1 MPLPAFA
8 APAVVPLPL
17 LLQPQLRARLAW
29 LTGAVLVA
37 HLALL
42 QGLPASFAVPAP
54 HDAPVRMLTRSI
66 AAPVLALPSLAAA
79 PAARPPAPARPAKR
93 VETAFSE
100 PKSTGAG
107 VFIED
112 IATKNEVGA
121 VRDATPAA
129 AEIPAVSAS
138 AAVSAPP
145 ITPISSPTSAPASV
159 AASAPPPA
167 VAAQRA
173 AVRIAE
179 PVRIKYQVKG
189 QARGLNYNAS
199 AVLLWQPHGA
209 TYDARLEVSVFLLGS
224 RVQTSSGSLT
234 PQGLAPTRFS
244 DKSKNEQAAHFERDK
259 GKISFSGNQPDAALL
274 PGAQDRLSVVLQLA
288 ALLAGDPARYPPGSR
303 ISIQTAG
310 PRDAEVWEFVVAG
323 EETVVLP
330 GGEVPGI
337 KLVRPPRREYDQKV
351 ELWFA
356 PSHNFLPI
364 RIKLTQVRGDFVDQ
378 LYESSE
384 TP

>member
-1 MPLPAFA
+1 MPL
-8 APAVVPLPL
+8 
-17 LLQPQLRARLAW
+17 LQQQPPLRARLAW
-29 LTGAVLVA
+29 LTGAVLLA

-42 QGLPASFAVPAP
+42 QGLPANFGVPSAQ
-54 HDAPVRMLTRSI
+54 DLPVRMVTRSI
-66 AAPVLALPSLAAA
+66 AAPVLALPTLAAA
-79 PAARPPAPARPAKR
+79 PAPRPPAPARP
-93 VETAFSE
+93 VETAFSA

-112 IATKNEVGA
+112 IATKNE
-121 VRDATPAA
+121 TPKLPDSAPVP

-138 AAVSAPP
+138 AAASA
-145 ITPISSPTSAPASV
+145 SPAATSA
-159 AASAPPPA
+159 AASALPA
-167 VAAQRA
+167 AATQRA
-173 AVRIAE
+173 AVRVAE

-199 AVLLWQPHGA
+199 AVLLWSPHGA

-244 DKSKNEQAAHFERDK
+244 DKSKSEQAAHFERDK

-288 ALLAGDPARYPPGSR
+288 ALLAGDPAKYPAGSR